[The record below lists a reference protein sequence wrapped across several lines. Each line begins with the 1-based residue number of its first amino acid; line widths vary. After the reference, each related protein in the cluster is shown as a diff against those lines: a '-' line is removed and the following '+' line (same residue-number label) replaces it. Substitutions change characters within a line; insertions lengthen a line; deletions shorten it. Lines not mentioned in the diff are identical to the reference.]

1 MMDIYDIAL
10 YAGYLLVIIGVI
22 AAILLPLIK
31 SLSNPKDLLK
41 SGLGILGIL
50 VLFGIGYLISD
61 NDVTPRLAA
70 EPFNLTPGSSQFIGG
85 LLISCYFLFVIAF
98 VGIFVTETSKLLK

>member
-1 MMDIYDIAL
+1 MDIYDIGL
-10 YAGYLLVIIGVI
+10 YAGYLLVIVSSI

-31 SLSNPKDLLK
+31 AFGNPKDLMI
-41 SGLGILGIL
+41 SGIAALGILAMFAIA
-50 VLFGIGYLISD
+50 YMISD

-70 EPFNLTPGSSQFIGG
+70 EPFNMTPESSQFIGG

-98 VGIFVTETSKLLK
+98 VGIFVTEASKLLK